1 MSVYVRLIPRSFFFC
16 FLIFGIRCRVWLP
29 RKENNVRKWE
39 KKGSC
44 VLCFVF
50 LCFSLFCFFLVDF
63 FFLIFMMVKVWSSL
77 LLFDSMVVALK
88 GLKLWIA
95 FSFSVFVLFWTSQTV
110 SFVALKSVKRRE
122 LSSVDPGVSPFFF
135 IFLFMSLC
143 CIINQRQGFASN
155 EAQTALNFYL

>member
-95 FSFSVFVLFWTSQTV
+95 FFFFSFRFVLNISNC
-110 SFVALKSVKRRE
+110 FVCGFKKCKKKGTLECGSW
-122 LSSVDPGVSPFFF
+122 GVSLFFYFF
-135 IFLFMSLC
+135 IYEFMLH
-143 CIINQRQGFASN
+143 N
-155 EAQTALNFYL
+155 